1 MILHSHGGIRSV
13 VEEVIR
19 DMGFRENELDIEPMV
34 KVIGALLGD
43 DGMEILESTIRDR
56 EETRLR
62 DIIEYELEEE
72 IYD

>member
-1 MILHSHGGIRSV
+1 

-19 DMGFRENELDIEPMV
+19 DMGFRESELDIELVV

-56 EETRLR
+56 EETKLR

-72 IYD
+72 IYN